1 MTLIHISR
9 SNSRHESLSRSRP
22 LSFTLGS
29 KTQQASNEAASNE
42 TASNETASNEAAS
55 NEDDWEWVWEDDEV
69 INQHCSV
76 TRYWNEKL
84 AQYFIKCDQ
93 VGRFLKVL
101 GDKVTYKSR
110 TNVWSV

>member
-1 MTLIHISR
+1 MIGDAYSRLLHISR

-22 LSFTLGS
+22 LSFSLGS
-29 KTQQASNEAASNE
+29 KTQP
-42 TASNETASNEAAS
+42 ASNEAAS

-110 TNVWSV
+110 TNLGGMLKTLLFK